1 MTEFFPQD
9 ADFARRVQES
19 FSRQRL
25 MGYIGATLV
34 QVGAGHCEIHL
45 PYQEVLTQQN
55 GYFHGGIIATLADNA
70 GGYAGGSLMP
80 ADAGVL
86 TVEFKINIV
95 APADGELLVAQG
107 RVVKAGR
114 TLTISAADVFVFQGG
129 EKTLCATALQ
139 TLMILPG
146 LANKI
151 AV

>member
-1 MTEFFPQD
+1 MAEFFPQD

-19 FSRQRL
+19 VSRQRL

-34 QVGAGHCEIHL
+34 QVGAGQCEIHL

-70 GGYAGGSLMP
+70 GGYAGGSLMA

-86 TVEFKINIV
+86 TVEFKINII
-95 APADGELLVAQG
+95 APADGELLVARG

-114 TLTISAADVFVFQGG
+114 TLTITATDVFVLQEG
-129 EKTLCATALQ
+129 EETLCATALQ